1 MQVGG
6 AVYDCGPGSEA
17 TAEVDIRVEP
27 EEMERLVGQDFAG
40 YDDTPV
46 ADFLRTPVEDR
57 EENFYLGARQAIPE
71 DYRIEMP
78 VEVKV
83 SADLR

>member
-1 MQVGG
+1 M
-6 AVYDCGPGSEA
+6 
-17 TAEVDIRVEP
+17 
-27 EEMERLVGQDFAG
+27 
-40 YDDTPV
+40 
-46 ADFLRTPVEDR
+46 EDR

>member
-1 MQVGG
+1 MRTELLK
-6 AVYDCGPGSEA
+6 A
-17 TAEVDIRVEP
+17 
-27 EEMERLVGQDFAG
+27 LGQDFAG

-78 VEVKV
+78 IEVKV